1 MNKRNN
7 IFKHG
12 TNRLRHISVLLD
24 YYRSKDKTQTMLYR
38 LSLSYQF
45 AIPTIVMYEV
55 LRGDKQ
61 KDAFWKT
68 FFVQTQLLY
77 FDDNAASEAA
87 NIYQYLVKKNQ
98 MIGVNDILIAVLP

>member
-1 MNKRNN
+1 MEL
-7 IFKHG
+7 IALD
-12 TNRLRHISVLLD
+12 TSVLLD

-87 NIYQYLVKKNQ
+87 NIYQYLVKKKSDDRCQ
-98 MIGVNDILIAVLP
+98 RYIDCRYCLSE